1 MNDHVTIAPQLRAK
15 AALWAAL
22 IAGAAFMMLEM
33 IMVPVFMGGSP
44 WGPPRMI
51 AAMGMGEGVLPPP
64 ATFDAVIMMVAMV
77 IHFGLSVILAFVFAF
92 IARGRDFGMAIGLGI
107 VFGLVVYL
115 VSFYGMTAI
124 FPWFAMA
131 RNWVSIFAHVVYGA
145 VLAWVYVSIA
155 RKTAEGKTTE
165 GMRPVRQDEPKP
177 QTSRPNDE
185 RRR

>member
-1 MNDHVTIAPQLRAK
+1 MNDRDAIAPQISTK

-22 IAGAAFMMLEM
+22 IAGAVFMMLEM

-64 ATFDAVIMMVAMV
+64 ATFDAVIMMVAML

-92 IARGRDFGMAIGLGI
+92 IARGRDFGMVIGLGA

-115 VSFYGMTAI
+115 ISFYGMTAI

-131 RNWVSIFAHVVYGA
+131 RHWVSILAHVVYGA
-145 VLAWVYVSIA
+145 VLGWVYVSVA
-155 RKTAEGKTTE
+155 RKSFMGKTAD
-165 GMRPVRQDEPKP
+165 GLHPVRQNESNP
-177 QTSRPNDE
+177 QTPRTQ
-185 RRR
+185 R

>member
-1 MNDHVTIAPQLRAK
+1 MHDHVAVAPRINAK
-15 AALWAAL
+15 AALWAAF

-51 AAMGMGEGVLPPP
+51 AAIGMGEGVLPPP
-64 ATFDAVIMMVAMV
+64 ATFDAVIMVVAML
-77 IHFGLSVILAFVFAF
+77 IHFGLSVILAFLFAF
-92 IARGRDFGMAIGLGI
+92 IARGRAVGMVVGLGA

-131 RNWVSIFAHVVYGA
+131 RGWVAIFAHVVYGA
-145 VLAWVYVSIA
+145 VLGWVYVFAA
-155 RKTAEGKTTE
+155 RKTAEA
-165 GMRPVRQDEPKP
+165 
-177 QTSRPNDE
+177 
-185 RRR
+185 